1 MAIPAHIRQILES
14 AILAPSGDNCQPWQ
28 FKIQGDRIQ
37 VFNIPGK
44 DTSLFNFKQTASLVA
59 HGALVENMVIAASA
73 AGYAATVRAF
83 PEPGVPNLVAS
94 VELQKAA
101 LPCDP
106 LYPFLPARATN
117 RKRYGGG
124 ALSASEREA
133 LLAAGQDGCGAKLRL
148 LEGDTEKKSVAKII
162 GLNDRLVF
170 ENRYLHAFLYDHI
183 RWSDAEA
190 RSAGDG
196 LDVKT
201 LDLAPPDALALK
213 FFKRWS
219 LLPVFNTFGVS
230 RIIGKSAE
238 KLALS
243 AAALGA
249 VAVGGN
255 SSADYFCG
263 GRLVQRVWL
272 ESTRCGLSFQPM
284 TGIVFLMNRVLE
296 GATEELSASQV
307 GVIRQARQQLDAA
320 FGLAGETVVM
330 MFRVGRSSPPSARSL
345 RLPVERALDW

>member
-106 LYPFLPARATN
+106 LYRQP
-117 RKRYGGG
+117 
-124 ALSASEREA
+124 
-133 LLAAGQDGCGAKLRL
+133 GQDGCGAKLRL